1 MLKVEEIKNDI
12 IGKILS
18 ISNEDFLEAL
28 DKLIDSS
35 NQVGQVHV
43 TPEQRIYL
51 EMSEDDI
58 LAGRIVSEQEM
69 KEYDAKWKGEK

>member
-35 NQVGQVHV
+35 NQVGKVNI

-51 EMSEDDI
+51 EMSEEDI

-69 KEYDAKWKGEK
+69 KEYDKKWQGEK

>member
-1 MLKVEEIKNDI
+1 MLKLEEIKNDI

-18 ISNEDFLEAL
+18 ISNEDFLKAL

-43 TPEQRIYL
+43 SPEQRIYL
-51 EMSEDDI
+51 EMSEEDI

>member
-1 MLKVEEIKNDI
+1 MPKVEEIKNDI

-35 NQVGQVHV
+35 NQVGQVNV

-51 EMSEDDI
+51 EMSEEDI

-69 KEYDAKWKGEK
+69 KEYDKKWQSGK

>member
-1 MLKVEEIKNDI
+1 MLKVDEIKNDI

-35 NQVGQVHV
+35 NQVGKVNI
-43 TPEQRIYL
+43 TTEQRIYL
-51 EMSEDDI
+51 EMSEEDI

-69 KEYDAKWKGEK
+69 KEYDKKWQGEK

>member
-1 MLKVEEIKNDI
+1 MLRVEEIKNEI

-18 ISNEDFLEAL
+18 ISNEDFLDAL

-35 NQVGQVHV
+35 NQVGQVKI

-51 EMSEDDI
+51 DMSEEDI
-58 LAGRIVSEQEM
+58 LAGRIVSEEEM
-69 KEYDAKWKGEK
+69 KDYDVKWQGEK

>member
-1 MLKVEEIKNDI
+1 MLKVDEIKNDI

-35 NQVGQVHV
+35 IKNGKARNKLDPHLLS
-43 TPEQRIYL
+43 PKRL
-51 EMSEDDI
+51 NLI
-58 LAGRIVSEQEM
+58 L
-69 KEYDAKWKGEK
+69 